1 MINLHE
7 LTTEQCNPS
16 TFHIDEMP
24 IPVMLQTIHTE
35 NRKVLQAVESALPAI
50 AAAVEIITVRLK
62 EGGRLFYLGAGTSG
76 RLGILDAVECPPTF
90 GVEPELIQGIIAGDI
105 PAIFK
110 AQEGAED
117 SYTLAEN
124 DLKKRRF
131 CHKDILCGIAAS
143 GRTPYVIGGLKYASK
158 IGAETIAISCTPN
171 SPIEALADIAITAI
185 TGPEVI
191 TGSTRLKAG
200 SAQKII
206 LNMLSTGSM
215 ICLGKVYGNLMV
227 DVKSSNAKLTERAR
241 HIVMK
246 ATGRSLKEAVHALE
260 LANGN
265 AKLAIFLL
273 FSGLSPKEARKR
285 LAAAD
290 GYIKRALKKEGLA

>member
-117 SYTLAEN
+117 SYTLAES
-124 DLKKRRF
+124 DLKKRHF

-260 LANGN
+260 LADGN

>member
-117 SYTLAEN
+117 SYTLAES
-124 DLKKRRF
+124 DLKKRHF

-143 GRTPYVIGGLKYASK
+143 GRTPYVIGGLKYARK
-158 IGAETIAISCTPN
+158 IGAGTIAISCTPN
-171 SPIEALADIAITAI
+171 APISALADIAITAI

-191 TGSTRLKAG
+191 AGSTRLKAG

-260 LANGN
+260 LADGN